1 VYYWAWKNNIP
12 VFCPALTDGA
22 IGDILFTNSFKN
34 DLVIDIVKDVHTIN
48 RLAMK
53 AKKSGVIILGGSV
66 PKHHI
71 LNANI
76 WRNGADFGVFINTGL
91 FEDGSDSGAKIE

>member
-1 VYYWAWKNNIP
+1 MTSP
-12 VFCPALTDGA
+12 
-22 IGDILFTNSFKN
+22 
-34 DLVIDIVKDVHTIN
+34 
-48 RLAMK
+48 
-53 AKKSGVIILGGSV
+53 KSGVIILGGGL

-91 FEDGSDSGAKIE
+91 FEDGSDSGAKI